1 MKVKGHNSWLT
12 RGRDASFLLISN
24 HFLLAQKKTMVELVR
39 FCVFILNNSTQ
50 NCTIPF
56 VWIHSSTMQPFRWDD
71 LFGGLGVLYEYL
83 LELNHVLANKIKW
96 KKNKKKNILE
106 MSAKNNN
113 LTRESGRQIQ
123 RYVACKHVD
132 VINVKPHS
140 AHGRLC
146 RRGLRDGWLYLAQP
160 TTHRSV

>member
-1 MKVKGHNSWLT
+1 M
-12 RGRDASFLLISN
+12 
-24 HFLLAQKKTMVELVR
+24 
-39 FCVFILNNSTQ
+39 
-50 NCTIPF
+50 
-56 VWIHSSTMQPFRWDD
+56 
-71 LFGGLGVLYEYL
+71 
-83 LELNHVLANKIKW
+83 
-96 KKNKKKNILE
+96 KKNNKKNIFGNVSE
-106 MSAKNNN
+106 NNN

-160 TTHRSV
+160 TAHRSV